1 MSATGHLSMPSS
13 RISKPHDTQIGK
25 KIYCHLN
32 CEQVRWFDP
41 PGRFLKEVPVGSG
54 IGYEIG
60 DKVAIRKTGQA
71 LRENSS
77 EYRNILFDAIAMI

>member
-1 MSATGHLSMPSS
+1 MNT
-13 RISKPHDTQIGK
+13 
-25 KIYCHLN
+25 
-32 CEQVRWFDP
+32 VRRFDP

-77 EYRNILFDAIAMI
+77 EYRNIWMDAIVNVDHQWMHWTMI